1 MTPKRP
7 KPILS
12 QTKSAHIVFRVLLY
26 IPYTSVRL
34 EGELG
39 FDPQDDGPS
48 IGDVLGF
55 EGVVSDGF
63 PGFIEAHDGGLIIS
77 GGSRTRRGRID
88 G

>member
-1 MTPKRP
+1 VR
-7 KPILS
+7 LR
-12 QTKSAHIVFRVLLY
+12 FLY
-26 IPYTSVRL
+26 SPFPFIPDTYARL

-55 EGVVSDGF
+55 EGAVSDGF

-77 GGSRTRRGRID
+77 GGSRARRRID
-88 G
+88 GSQNLR

>member
-1 MTPKRP
+1 MTLKKQ
-7 KPILS
+7 KPIWS
-12 QTKSAHIVFRVLLY
+12 QTKSTRCVSYSPI
-26 IPYTSVRL
+26 IPDTQVRL

-55 EGVVSDGF
+55 DGQIADGF
-63 PGFIEAHDGGLIIS
+63 PGFIEAHDGGFIIS
-77 GGSRTRRGRID
+77 DGSRARRGRVD

>member
-1 MTPKRP
+1 MTVKRQ
-7 KPILS
+7 KPTSS
-12 QTKSAHIVFRVLLY
+12 QTKSTCCSFNSPLIANAQG
-26 IPYTSVRL
+26 RL

-55 EGVVSDGF
+55 DGAISDGF
-63 PGFIEAHDGGLIIS
+63 PGFIEAHDGRFVIS
-77 GGSRTRRGRID
+77 GGSRTRRGRVD

>member
-1 MTPKRP
+1 MRICFPYSRFP
-7 KPILS
+7 
-12 QTKSAHIVFRVLLY
+12 F
-26 IPYTSVRL
+26 IPDTYTRL

-55 EGVVSDGF
+55 EGAVSDGF

-77 GGSRTRRGRID
+77 GGSRARRGRID
-88 G
+88 GSQNLR